1 MNMSVKFSV
10 LSGFAFRALRANK
23 MRSFLTM
30 LGIIIGVGSVIIMIS
45 LGEGMQEQVLGRFSS
60 MGTNILTISQ
70 GGERQRG
77 TTVTAGKSSPLTLQ
91 DADALASISGVT
103 QVAPVVKTS
112 SQVTYGS
119 GNWTTSITGTNSAY
133 LAMSSLSIK
142 QGRFINEAEVQS
154 SVAVA
159 VLGPTTYQNLFGAGV
174 NPIGKTIR
182 IKGVSFEVIGL
193 LSPLASSGDVSDQDD
208 IIYIPVTTAQ
218 TRLLGT
224 ANQSVDSIQIQ
235 CQSTD
240 KIDAVQALATSLL
253 RTRHR
258 LAEAASDDFRVRNMA
273 QMLAEA
279 ESVTTTLTLFLAGI
293 AAISLIVG
301 GIGIMNIMM
310 VSVTERTREIG
321 VRMAVGANRIDI
333 LAQFLYEAILL
344 SLAGCF
350 IGIILGFG
358 GGQIF
363 ASISGYAIPMSLTAM
378 ALAVGF
384 SSLVGIVF
392 GYYPA
397 HRASALNPSEALGYE

>member
-1 MNMSVKFSV
+1 MSVRFRV

-45 LGEGMQEQVLGRFSS
+45 LGEGMQEQVMSRFSA
-60 MGTNILTISQ
+60 MGTNILTVSQ
-70 GGERQRG
+70 GGERSQG
-77 TTVTAGKSSPLTLQ
+77 GKTTGKISPLTLQ
-91 DADALASISGVT
+91 DAEAIAGLPGVV
-103 QVAPVVKTS
+103 QVSPMVR
-112 SQVTYGS
+112 GS
-119 GNWTTSITGTNSAY
+119 LQAIHGGSDWTTSITGTGSSY
-133 LAMSSLSIK
+133 LDMSSMTIK
-142 QGRFINEAEVQS
+142 QGRFFNEGEVDG

-159 VLGPTTYQNLFGAGV
+159 VLGPTAYENLFGAGV
-174 NPIGKTIR
+174 NPVGKTIR
-182 IKGVSFEVIGL
+182 IQGVSFQVAGL
-193 LSPLASSGDVSDQDD
+193 LNPLASSGEISDSDNV
-208 IIYIPVTTAQ
+208 IYIPVTTAQ

-224 ANQSVDSIQIQ
+224 SNQGVDSIQIQ
-235 CQSTD
+235 
-240 KIDAVQALATSLL
+240 VQDSGQINALEEQVASLL
-253 RTRHR
+253 RSRHR
-258 LAEAASDDFRVRNMA
+258 LADNADDDFRIRNMA

-279 ESVTTTLTLFLAGI
+279 QEVTNALTLFLAGI

-301 GIGIMNIMM
+301 GIGIMNIML

-321 VRMAVGANRIDI
+321 VRMAVGANRLDI

-350 IGIILGFG
+350 IGMALGFS

-363 ASISGYAIPMSLTAM
+363 AQISGYSIPLSWDAVAM
-378 ALAVGF
+378 AVGF

-397 HRASALNPSEALGYE
+397 HRAARMNPAEALSWE